1 MSVEM
6 KRPALTEVIR
16 ELEGL
21 NKKGLEE
28 ACVFTLSLVHS
39 HFSNP
44 GYPKADRDYS
54 CNCCSYQS
62 PNVLLKV
69 WM

>member
-6 KRPALTEVIR
+6 KRPALSEVIR

-28 ACVFTLSLVHS
+28 ACVFVHS
-39 HFSNP
+39 LS
-44 GYPKADRDYS
+44 S
-54 CNCCSYQS
+54 S
-62 PNVLLKV
+62 
-69 WM
+69 